1 VTGEVPAVIFS
12 GVGTGLLAAVV
23 AVLGYRHQ
31 QLAARKLARS
41 TMYAE
46 ALRAVLDYLEG
57 PYRVRR
63 HDGTPETRRF
73 ITDSLS
79 EVQSRIAFHSS
90 WLDIDAPTAVAEAYR
105 ALVTAARNEADAQM
119 TAAWALP
126 ALVRDDQVPLGTR
139 YEQPLSDAALLI
151 VKEVMRKHG

>member
-1 VTGEVPAVIFS
+1 MNGEVLAVIFS
-12 GVGTGLLAAVV
+12 GVGTGLLAAAV
-23 AVLGYRHQ
+23 AVLGYRRQ
-31 QLAARKLARS
+31 QLAARKLTRS

-63 HDGTPETRRF
+63 HDETPATRRS

-90 WLDIDAPTAVAEAYR
+90 WLDIGAPTAVAGAYR
-105 ALVTAARNEADAQM
+105 NLVTAARNEAGPQM
-119 TAAWALP
+119 TQAWALP
-126 ALVRDDQVPLGTR
+126 TLARDDRVPLGTR
-139 YEQPLSDAALLI
+139 YEQPLSEAALIL
-151 VKEVMRKHG
+151 VKEAMRTHG

>member
-1 VTGEVPAVIFS
+1 MTGEVLAVIFS
-12 GVGTGLLAAVV
+12 GVGTGLLAAAV

-31 QLAARKLARS
+31 QLTARKLARS

-63 HDGTPETRRF
+63 HDGTPEARRS
-73 ITDSLS
+73 IIDALS

-90 WLDIDAPTAVAEAYR
+90 WLDIDAPSLVAGAYR
-105 ALVTAARNEADAQM
+105 DLLTAARNEAGPQM
-119 TAAWALP
+119 TQAWALP
-126 ALVRDDQVPLGTR
+126 PLTRDDQVPLGAR
-139 YEQPLSDAALLI
+139 YEQPLSNSALVL
-151 VKEVMRKHG
+151 VKEAMRRHG